1 MLGKLLKYDFKSIAR
16 ILLPIYGAF
25 LVVSVLLGAQSA
37 SHSISPAIL
46 SIFTA
51 LFTVAIILTIVL
63 VIQRFYQNLLGPE
76 GYLMFT
82 IPVSTST
89 HILEKVLLALVW
101 GLLGS
106 LVIFLASFLILILDP
121 EVGGFNAIF
130 QAMSQLHL
138 TGSDYVT
145 FFSWL
150 LLLILGIAAQI
161 TQIYASISVG
171 HLWTSHRI
179 LGAFLSY
186 IGFSILT
193 AWVTIA
199 FGDSLFS
206 DWFFS
211 ANPSLSSFLPMTI
224 EIAVYGLITWLIL
237 DRSLNLD

>member
-37 SHSISPAIL
+37 SRDVSPAIVA
-46 SIFTA
+46 IFIG
-51 LFTVAIILTIVL
+51 LFSVAIIMTIVL

-82 IPVSTST
+82 IPVSTAT
-89 HILEKVLLALVW
+89 HILEKVTLALVW

-106 LVIFLASFLILILDP
+106 LVIFLASFLIIIFDP
-121 EVGGFNAIF
+121 AAGGFSGIF
-130 QAMSQLHL
+130 QVMGQIHF
-138 TGSDYVT
+138 TGNEYAL

-150 LLLILGIAAQI
+150 LLAILGIAAQI
-161 TQIYASISVG
+161 TQIYASISIG

-193 AWVTIA
+193 ARVMSA
-199 FGDSLFS
+199 FGGSLFT

-211 ANPSLSSFLPMTI
+211 VSPSLSSYLPLAI